1 MLQAAR
7 DQFADF
13 WAAAVDAA
21 EKLGLDEPSVPRKR
35 RFPRRFDGGSVGH
48 TFETPESFYQ
58 QQYFALID
66 TALGGVES
74 RCASD
79 MWKFLADVERAL
91 TTTPVEISIISYF
104 LVLIYMVTG

>member
-13 WAAAVDAA
+13 WAATVDAA
-21 EKLGLDEPSVPRKR
+21 EKLGLDEPSVPSKR

-66 TALGGVES
+66 TAVGGVES

-79 MWKFLADVERAL
+79 TWKFLADVERAL
-91 TTTPVEISIISYF
+91 TTTPVEISVISDF
-104 LVLIYMVTG
+104 LVLI